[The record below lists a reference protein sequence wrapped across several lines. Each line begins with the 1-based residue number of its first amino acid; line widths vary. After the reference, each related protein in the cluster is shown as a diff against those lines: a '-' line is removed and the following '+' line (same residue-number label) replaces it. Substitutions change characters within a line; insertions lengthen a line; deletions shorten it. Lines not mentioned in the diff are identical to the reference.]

1 LYFHDKGRHLSDDDR
16 TALED
21 LRLILGQAHSL
32 CHAAGAKFLVVF
44 APTKFRVYK
53 DFTDFD
59 TEAQARYWVIND
71 LPQKIKAMVHEDFP
85 DRGFLDLTTALIE
98 QAKQEPL
105 LYFDYDTHWSAEG
118 HRVVASAIANFLRQ
132 WE

>member
-1 LYFHDKGRHLSDDDR
+1 
-16 TALED
+16 
-21 LRLILGQAHSL
+21 
-32 CHAAGAKFLVVF
+32 
-44 APTKFRVYK
+44 
-53 DFTDFD
+53 
-59 TEAQARYWVIND
+59 VIND